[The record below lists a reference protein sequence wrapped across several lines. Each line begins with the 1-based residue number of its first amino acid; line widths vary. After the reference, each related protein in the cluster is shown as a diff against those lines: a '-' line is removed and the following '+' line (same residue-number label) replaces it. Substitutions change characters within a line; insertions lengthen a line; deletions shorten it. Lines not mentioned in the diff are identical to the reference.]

1 MFCFMLFWKQLA
13 LLMSERL
20 LSGENG
26 MIVDL
31 IGYTDKLSGRP
42 GDTINFKVSS
52 QIDAPVEAKLLRS
65 ICADANPAGM
75 GIVETNCDD
84 IFPPQQFNAGNQ
96 PFQSGSYAKTISPL
110 QHHAQNSIQISVTVF
125 PTLFTAG
132 TQTILSIGEVRLD
145 LDASGLVTLTS
156 HQDKVSSKTPL
167 RLHKWHQIT
176 ATMNASGEVSIHIL
190 HLASVNANTETVS
203 NQLANAL
210 VHMHIDG
217 FVCLAATLDTKGP
230 GQFFN
235 GKIEAPLIMADGIAI
250 ADWNL
255 AVDMTSLTIPSALAQ
270 PDNKHALILF
280 NAPTRAVCGSQ
291 WDASE
296 LNWQHKPDHY
306 AAIHFHDDD
315 IYDFGWDTS
324 FSFTIPDDMSS
335 GIYVMRITCN
345 GHEDAM
351 PFFVCPPKG
360 VRRAKLCVLVSTFT
374 YAIYGNHARPDY
386 VPAWQER
393 IKEWGAYPHNPA
405 AYPQYGLSTYNN
417 HSDDSGICHASHKR
431 PLFNLRPGYITFGA
445 ADCSG
450 LRHFQADS
458 HLIAWLH
465 NQNIDYDIITDD
477 EIDRDGFAAIEGY
490 DAVTTGTHPEYHTTN
505 TLDALTAYR
514 DKGGALIYLGGNG
527 FYWRII
533 RHKEDPNLL
542 EIRRAEDG
550 LRAWASQPGEYYNA
564 FDGSYGGL
572 WRRNG
577 RPPQKLVGIGFTA
590 QGIFEGMP
598 YKRVCNDSA
607 FDWVFDGIDDSPIGD
622 FGFSGNGAAG
632 FELDRVDTK
641 LDEGQ
646 DITILAQSYDTRD
659 TFMLVPEEQLTHL
672 TNLSGGSESEA
683 KRADMVYFK
692 TPSGGQVFSVGSITF
707 CGSLPWNNFDNNV
720 SRLLRNVID
729 RFTG

>member
-1 MFCFMLFWKQLA
+1 
-13 LLMSERL
+13 
-20 LSGENG
+20 

-52 QIDAPVEAKLLRS
+52 QLDAPIKARLLRS

-75 GIVETNCDD
+75 GIVETSCDD
-84 IFPPQQFNAGNQ
+84 LFTPQQFTAGNQ
-96 PFQSGSYAKTISPL
+96 SFQPGSYAKTAVPL
-110 QHHAQNSIQISVTVF
+110 QCHAEDNIQICVSVF
-125 PTLFTAG
+125 PTLLTADS
-132 TQTILSIGEVRLD
+132 QTILSIGETRLD
-145 LDASGLVTLTS
+145 LDANGLVSFIT
-156 HQDKVSSKTPL
+156 HQDKITCKTAL
-167 RLHKWHQIT
+167 SLHKWHMIT
-176 ATMNASGEVSIHIL
+176 VNIKVDGQLSL
-190 HLASVNANTETVS
+190 SVMRLDNDISETVTLQS
-203 NQLANAL
+203 NKASDIMKL
-210 VHMHIDG
+210 DG
-217 FVCLAATLDTKGP
+217 LVCLAAMKGADGP
-230 GQFFN
+230 SQFFN
-235 GKIEAPLIMADGIAI
+235 GRIEAPSISADNIAI
-250 ADWNL
+250 ASWNL
-255 AVDMTSLTIPSALAQ
+255 ATNMNSLKVPSALAHL
-270 PDNKHALILF
+270 DSGHALNLV
-280 NAPTRAVCGSQ
+280 NAPTRAVCGSK

-296 LNWQHKPDHY
+296 LNWRHKPDHY

-315 IYDFGWDTS
+315 IYDFDWETS
-324 FSFTIPDDMSS
+324 FSFTISDDMPS
-335 GIYVMRITCN
+335 GIYVMRITC
-345 GHEDAM
+345 GDHEDAM

-360 VRRAKLCVLVSTFT
+360 IRRAKLCVLVSTFT

-405 AYPQYGLSTYNN
+405 AFPQYGLSTYNN
-417 HSDDSGICHASHKR
+417 HGDGAGICHASHKR

-445 ADCSG
+445 ANCSG

-477 EIDRDGFAAIEGY
+477 EIDLEGLAAIAGY
-490 DAVTTGTHPEYHTTN
+490 DAVTTGTHPEYHTSN

-514 DKGGALIYLGGNG
+514 DAGGALIYLGGNG
-527 FYWRII
+527 FYWRIV
-533 RHKEDPNLL
+533 RHTEDPDLL

-550 LRAWASQPGEYYNA
+550 LRAWASEPGEYYNG

-590 QGIFEGMP
+590 QGVFEGMP
-598 YKRVCNDSA
+598 YKRVCDDSA
-607 FDWVFDGIDDSPIGD
+607 FDWVFDGIDDGPIGD

-632 FELDRVDTK
+632 FELDRIDSK

-729 RFTG
+729 RFTGIR

>member
-1 MFCFMLFWKQLA
+1 
-13 LLMSERL
+13 
-20 LSGENG
+20 

-52 QIDAPVEAKLLRS
+52 QLDAPIKARLLRS

-75 GIVETNCDD
+75 GIVETSCNDL
-84 IFPPQQFNAGNQ
+84 FTPQQFTAGNQ
-96 PFQSGSYAKTISPL
+96 PFQPGSYAKTAVPL
-110 QHHAQNSIQISVTVF
+110 QCHAEDNIQISVSVF
-125 PTLFTAG
+125 PTLLTADS
-132 TQTILSIGEVRLD
+132 QTILSIGETRLD
-145 LDASGLVTLTS
+145 LDANGLVSFIT
-156 HQDKVSSKTPL
+156 HQDKITCKTAL
-167 RLHKWHQIT
+167 SLHKWHMIT
-176 ATMNASGEVSIHIL
+176 VDIKLGGELSLCVMRLDNDNS
-190 HLASVNANTETVS
+190 ETVTLQS
-203 NQLANAL
+203 NTAL
-210 VHMHIDG
+210 DIMNLDG
-217 FVCLAATLDTKGP
+217 LVYLAAMTGAQGP
-230 GQFFN
+230 SQFFN
-235 GKIEAPLIMADGIAI
+235 GKIEAPSISADNIAI
-250 ADWNL
+250 ASWNL
-255 AVDMTSLTIPSALAQ
+255 ATNMNSLKVPSALAHL
-270 PDNKHALILF
+270 DSGHALNLV
-280 NAPTRAVCGSQ
+280 NAPTRAVCGSK

-296 LNWQHKPDHY
+296 LNWRHKPDHY

-315 IYDFGWDTS
+315 IYDFDWETS
-324 FSFTIPDDMSS
+324 FSFTIPNDMPS
-335 GIYVMRITCN
+335 GIYVMRITC
-345 GHEDAM
+345 GDHEDAM

-360 VRRAKLCVLVSTFT
+360 IRRAKLCVLVSTFT

-417 HSDDSGICHASHKR
+417 HSDGAGICHASHKR

-445 ADCSG
+445 ANCSG

-477 EIDRDGFAAIEGY
+477 EIDRDGLAAIAGY
-490 DAVTTGTHPEYHTTN
+490 DAVTTGTHPEYHTSN

-514 DKGGALIYLGGNG
+514 DAGGALIYLGGNG
-527 FYWRII
+527 FYWRIV
-533 RHKEDPNLL
+533 RHTEDPDLL

-550 LRAWASQPGEYYNA
+550 LRAWASEPGEYYNG

-590 QGIFEGMP
+590 QGVFEGMP
-598 YKRVCNDSA
+598 YKRVCDDSA
-607 FDWVFDGIDDSPIGD
+607 FDWVFDGIDDGPIGD

-632 FELDRVDTK
+632 FELDRIDSK

-729 RFTG
+729 RFTGVR

>member
-1 MFCFMLFWKQLA
+1 
-13 LLMSERL
+13 
-20 LSGENG
+20 

-31 IGYTDKLSGRP
+31 IGYSDKLSGRP

-52 QIDAPVEAKLLRS
+52 QLDAPIKAQLLRS

-75 GIVETNCDD
+75 GIVETSCDD
-84 IFPPQQFNAGNQ
+84 LFTPQRFTAGNQ
-96 PFQSGSYAKTISPL
+96 PFQPGSYAKTAVPL
-110 QHHAQNSIQISVTVF
+110 QCHAKDNIQISVSVF
-125 PTLFTAG
+125 PTLLT
-132 TQTILSIGEVRLD
+132 TDSQTILSIGETRLD
-145 LDASGLVTLTS
+145 LDANGLVSFIT
-156 HQDKVSSKTPL
+156 HQDKITCKTAL
-167 RLHKWHQIT
+167 SLHKWHMIT
-176 ATMNASGEVSIHIL
+176 VDIKLGGELSLCVMRLDNDNS
-190 HLASVNANTETVS
+190 ETVTLQS
-203 NQLANAL
+203 NTAL
-210 VHMHIDG
+210 DIMNLDG
-217 FVCLAATLDTKGP
+217 LVYLAAMIGAQGP
-230 GQFFN
+230 SQFFN
-235 GKIEAPLIMADGIAI
+235 GKIEAPSISADNTAI
-250 ADWNL
+250 ASWNL
-255 AVDMTSLTIPSALAQ
+255 ATNMNSLKVPSALAHL
-270 PDNKHALILF
+270 DSDHALTLV
-280 NAPTRAVCGSQ
+280 NAPTRAVCGSK

-296 LNWQHKPDHY
+296 LNWRHEPDHY

-315 IYDFGWDTS
+315 IYDFDWETS
-324 FSFTIPDDMSS
+324 FSFTIPNDMLS
-335 GIYVMRITCN
+335 GIYVMRITC
-345 GHEDAM
+345 GDHEDAM

-360 VRRAKLCVLVSTFT
+360 IRRAKLCVLVSTFT

-417 HSDDSGICHASHKR
+417 HSDGAGICHASHKR

-445 ADCSG
+445 ANCSG

-477 EIDRDGFAAIEGY
+477 EIDRDGLAAIAGY
-490 DAVTTGTHPEYHTTN
+490 DAVTTGTHPEYHTSN

-514 DKGGALIYLGGNG
+514 DAGGALIYLGGNG
-527 FYWRII
+527 FYWRIV
-533 RHKEDPNLL
+533 RHTEDPDLL

-550 LRAWASQPGEYYNA
+550 LRAWASEPGEYYNG

-590 QGIFEGMP
+590 QGVFEGMP
-598 YKRVCNDSA
+598 YKRVCDESA
-607 FDWVFDGIDDSPIGD
+607 FDWVFDGIDDGPIGD

-632 FELDRVDTK
+632 FELDRIDAK

-729 RFTG
+729 RFTGVR